1 MQIYN
6 SKNIRKNYMEL
17 SEMFLVL
24 VNDDPAMWFI
34 YLLPYFIFVQA
45 NIEIIFRFHICSTWH
60 ILESLLK

>member
-6 SKNIRKNYMEL
+6 SKNIKKNYMEL

-34 YLLPYFIFVQA
+34 HLLPYFIFVQA
-45 NIEIIFRFHICSTWH
+45 NIEIIFHFHICSTWH
-60 ILESLLK
+60 IHESLLK